1 MVLHLEAGTC
11 ESGADSTTIYEIA
24 FDCHQADAYT
34 CPDDLDFDF
43 ECPTCETAFTYM
55 SALLQ
60 HVESDNCDETLAYKS
75 PLAKFL
81 RYLRSRL

>member
-11 ESGADSTTIYEIA
+11 ESGADSGDIYVIA
-24 FDCHQADAYT
+24 FDCHEADAYT
-34 CPDDLDFDF
+34 CPDDPDFDF
-43 ECPTCETAFTYM
+43 ECPTCETAFSFM

-60 HVESDNCDETLAYKS
+60 HVESDNCDETLGHGS

-81 RYLRSRL
+81 RYLRARL